1 MSLDDLTA
9 RVQASLAQLG
19 EPLKPWSQ
27 TPPGFDAD
35 VLIVGAGQ
43 SGLAAAFGLL
53 RVGVANIR
61 VVSADPVGAEGPWRT
76 VARMPTLRSP
86 KHAPGPELGLPDLT
100 YQSWHVAQYGQADHD
115 GLGLIPTGHWA
126 AYLDWFRTAT
136 GILVEP
142 ERQMTNLNGDAQS
155 ITATFADG
163 SQIRARQVVLATGV
177 AALGGPATPKIL
189 ADIPRSLWTT
199 TSQAIDFAALEGKRV
214 AVLGAA
220 SSAFDNAAA
229 ALEVGA
235 AEVDL
240 YCRHNELNAIN
251 RMKGVADYGLVAHW
265 ADLDDARRWHLALH
279 TQAQAAPPT
288 GPTVARACRWPN
300 FTMHMNAPWQD
311 VREGAGKLIIHAAG
325 EERAYDF
332 ALAAIGYRIDPAAR
346 PELSAV
352 FPAMVRWQDRFTPP
366 AGAENARLME
376 FPYLDAGFAFQEAQP
391 GQAPWLQRLRLFAG
405 PAVVS
410 MGRILGESGNLRY
423 GVPRL
428 TTAITQALAMEDADA
443 LIARAEAFDERDT
456 VPADYAHRIAHR
468 IAGSIDKPGEPGL

>member
-9 RVQASLAQLG
+9 RVQASLALLG
-19 EPLKPWSQ
+19 EPLKPWPQ
-27 TPPGFDAD
+27 TPPSIDTD

-61 VVSADPVGAEGPWRT
+61 VVSADAVGEEGPWRT
-76 VARMPTLRSP
+76 FARMPTLRSP

-115 GLGLIPTGHWA
+115 ALGLIPTGHWA
-126 AYLDWFRTAT
+126 DYLDWFRTAT
-136 GILVEP
+136 GIVIEP
-142 ERQMTNLNGDAQS
+142 ERQMTGLNGDALG
-155 ITATFADG
+155 ITATFADNA
-163 SQIRARQVVLATGV
+163 QIRARQVVLATGM
-177 AALGGPATPKIL
+177 AALGGPAMPDML
-189 ADIPRSLWTT
+189 ADMPGSLWAT
-199 TSQAIDFAALEGKRV
+199 TSEAIDFTALKGKRV

-220 SSAFDNAAA
+220 SSAFDNAAT
-229 ALEVGA
+229 ALEAGA

-265 ADLDDARRWHLALH
+265 ADLDDARRWRLALH
-279 TQAQAAPPT
+279 TQSQAAPPT

-311 VREGAGKLIIHAAG
+311 VREDAGSLIIQAAG

-346 PELSAV
+346 PELAAV
-352 FPAMVRWQDRFTPP
+352 FPAMARWRDRFTPP
-366 AGAENARLME
+366 PAAKNTRLSE
-376 FPYLDAGFAFQEAQP
+376 FPYLDPGFAFQEAQP

-428 TTAITQALAMEDADA
+428 TSAITQALALEDADA

-456 VPADYAHRIAHR
+456 VPADYAHRIA
-468 IAGSIDKPGEPGL
+468 GSIDKPGEPGL